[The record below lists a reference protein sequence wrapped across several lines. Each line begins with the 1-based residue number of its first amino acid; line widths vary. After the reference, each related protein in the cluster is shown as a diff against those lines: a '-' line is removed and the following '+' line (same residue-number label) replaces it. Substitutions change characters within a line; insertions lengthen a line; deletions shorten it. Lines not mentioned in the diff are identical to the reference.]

1 LGDPVAG
8 DVVDEGGHV
17 ATGAVDP
24 VEQRGEGWPVRVGGH
39 GGVLLVTGPQPE
51 DVPLPID
58 GDAGRIVGRRA
69 CRARHHDRGPGA
81 KPARDALLA
90 RFERE
95 VDPEGVLA
103 AEERARRAA
112 SARRAYFAALALK
125 SAQARR
131 RRTA

>member
-1 LGDPVAG
+1 MAESAG
-8 DVVDEGGHV
+8 AMSD
-17 ATGAVDP
+17 
-24 VEQRGEGWPVRVGGH
+24 
-39 GGVLLVTGPQPE
+39 
-51 DVPLPID
+51 
-58 GDAGRIVGRRA
+58 RA
-69 CRARHHDRGPGA
+69 MRARIAAHLSWAKTADPASRT

-95 VDPEGVLA
+95 VDSEGVLA